1 MDLYAMVHSFHLLL
15 DEWDPRK
22 KNSTLQGIQIGGPF
36 VPHVFFLAME
46 PLHRL
51 FQKCQQVGLISNLS
65 RACDSFRASLY
76 ADDAAVFIKPTQKEL
91 HVTKCILDIF
101 AQASGLVT
109 NLAKT
114 DFPY

>member
-1 MDLYAMVHSFHLLL
+1 MGSQEEEFYIAGDS
-15 DEWDPRK
+15 DRG
-22 KNSTLQGIQIGGPF
+22 TLC
-36 VPHVFFLAME
+36 PHVFFLAME